1 MAIRSGISFHRKGR
15 PMLPPFVVADD
26 LAAWLTQLGSHYA
39 PYAAP
44 LWTYGV
50 RTIQELSNASAA
62 TLKQAG
68 VQSDLHIDNI
78 RATAAQQGVCWRE
91 FRARSQEA
99 RHRLSHM
106 AVHGRTWMH
115 IAHGRTCRMACGRS
129 AQCLPTCTKAAS
141 HTAASTHSWCK
152 IRTD

>member
-78 RATAAQQGVCWRE
+78 RATAAQQGVCVRGVQGKVSGGSSPTISHGCTWPHMDAHCTRPHMPHGM
-91 FRARSQEA
+91 RPQCPVP
-99 RHRLSHM
+99 SHM
-106 AVHGRTWMH
+106 H
-115 IAHGRTCRMACGRS
+115 
-129 AQCLPTCTKAAS
+129 
-141 HTAASTHSWCK
+141 
-152 IRTD
+152 